1 MKKLLIILLVCL
13 SHIAFAQ
20 KITRLEYWV
29 DTDPGFGKAT
39 PIMGITAANDISSF
53 DFSLAGT
60 LSKGIH
66 VIGIRSKDEYGVWS
80 HTNHVFIDVLDS
92 SKGKIVE
99 LEYFWDEDPGFG
111 NGQKQKPDVPIK
123 DLNEAILKVNVPTT
137 LSLGNH
143 LLYVRSLDDRGR
155 WSHTNFAGQVEL
167 LALTNDT
174 VFIDTTVCSELV
186 TPDGKTFRKTGV
198 YIGAQQKGS
207 RYQIIEYNLTVK
219 PVDVGVIQ
227 NSATLTASAVG
238 AKYQWVD
245 CNNNHQPVAGETQNS
260 FNATKIGSYAVIVT
274 DGGCTDTSK
283 CFNVSTVSIEPLDS
297 DKGFK
302 LYPNPN
308 KGVFTIEFPSSFE
321 GNKTMVI
328 TDVVGKKIAVFPI
341 SSKNSIINLEIE
353 KGIYFIRLID
363 TKNKTSFTQ
372 KIIIQ

>member
-1 MKKLLIILLVCL
+1 MKKLLVILLVCF

-20 KITRLEYWV
+20 KITQLEYWI
-29 DTDPGFGKAT
+29 DKDPGFGKAT
-39 PIMGITAANDISSF
+39 PITGMTAAIDISSF
-53 DFSLAGT
+53 DFPLAGT

-66 VIGIRSKDEYGVWS
+66 IIGIRSKDEYGVWS
-80 HTNHVFIDVLDS
+80 LTNHVFVNVLDS
-92 SKGKIVE
+92 SKGKIIE
-99 LEYFWDEDPGFG
+99 LEYFWDNDPGFG
-111 NGQKQKPDVPIK
+111 KGQKQKPDLPIK
-123 DLNEAILKVNVPTT
+123 DLNEVNLKVNVPTT

-143 LLYVRSLDDRGR
+143 LLYVRSLDDRGQ

-174 VFIDTTVCSELV
+174 VFIDTTVCSKLV

-227 NSATLTASAVG
+227 NSATLTANAIG
-238 AKYQWVD
+238 IKYQWVD
-245 CNNNHQPVAGETQNS
+245 CNNNYQPIAGETQNA
-260 FNATKIGSYAVIVT
+260 FTATKIGRYAVIVT
-274 DGGCTDTSK
+274 ENGCTDTSK
-283 CFNVSTVSIEPLDS
+283 CFNVNTVSIETIDN
-297 DKGFK
+297 DKIFK

-308 KGVFTIEFPSSFE
+308 KGTFTIEFPNSFE

-328 TDVVGKKIAVFPI
+328 TDVVGKKVAEYSFF
-341 SSKNSIINLEIE
+341 SKNININLEIE
-353 KGIYFIRLID
+353 KGIYFVRFIN
-363 TKNKTSFTQ
+363 NKHKPLFAQ